1 MLLVRQRLACHLVD
15 EPVFAMIAPN
25 LVLALRFLIQYHRQA
40 ALDVVPRGIW
50 RHIQCS
56 LRPLAPRRGQH
67 SHRYEST
74 LWILNHILTRVSR
87 LLKGG
92 APASGRLAGNA
103 RGLLGTLAAGHRPAG
118 NSSGGPRQCPR
129 QCIIRSC
136 WGGPRSRRKDHNCV
150 WQRLW
155 PPSLADESRPGLAHR
170 RRRRGPRWRR
180 A

>member
-1 MLLVRQRLACHLVD
+1 MVRQGLACSLAD

-25 LVLALRFLIQYHRQA
+25 FAPALSFFIQYHRQA

-74 LWILNHILTRVSR
+74 LRILNHILTRVSR

-92 APASGRLAGNA
+92 APTSRNFLGNGRALWVRSRVAM
-103 RGLLGTLAAGHRPAG
+103 RHRPAWNAG
-118 NSSGGPRQCPR
+118 ERSRQCPL
-129 QCIIRSC
+129 QCITRC
-136 WGGPRSRRKDHNCV
+136 WTWPRSRRKDHHCV
-150 WQRLW
+150 WRPW
-155 PPSLADESRPGLAHR
+155 PRSLADENRPRHELGR
-170 RRRRGPRWRR
+170 RRTSLRRWRS
-180 A
+180 